1 MRQRGAAHLVTSA
14 MADRDSDSDDNAKF
28 EWESDGEAEPSSAL
42 ALRTSDA
49 PGPSTLDSNGRANEE
64 APSTALIEEYVAMG
78 FPKEIVLKGVKEIGH
93 SDADALLELI
103 LTYQALGADD
113 TVGNCSTS
121 GCAPHSVE
129 EDDDDD
135 LDFENWDDKNDDV
148 AGREPN
154 CDDPGDEDFLRE
166 MSQKD
171 KKINSLVGMGYPKD
185 EANIAITRCGVDA
198 DLVELVDSISASQVA
213 GDLNSR
219 NISDYQVMDRCFD
232 SFGGRKKARL
242 MEESKMRSM
251 QYGPSFAGSHD
262 EPTRIPDPMVGFNLP
277 SDRQP
282 SVIRM
287 LPEQAIGPP
296 FFYFQNAARALRG
309 AWTTISKKFY
319 DIQPEFVDSK
329 YFCAASREIGYIH
342 NLPVE
347 DREALLPFPPK
358 TVFDAFPHYKRWW
371 PSWDQ
376 RRQLNCLQAS
386 MATAKLINQIQHA
399 LARSGNPLPPS
410 VQNRLV
416 DECKTW
422 DLVWVGKDK
431 VAQLEPDEMESL
443 LGFPRDH
450 TRGVIKTERYRS
462 LANSFQV
469 DTIAYHLSVLRDMFP
484 NGINVLSLSTGIGGG
499 AVALHRLG
507 IRMRTV
513 VSVEKGETNRRIF
526 NGWWDQTQTGKL
538 VEIAD
543 MKSLTND
550 RIASLVG
557 RYGGFDLVIG
567 GSPSEQSALLYDYP
581 RILDAIKSAMARM

>member
-1 MRQRGAAHLVTSA
+1 

-113 TVGNCSTS
+113 TVDNCSTS

-129 EDDDDD
+129 EDDDDDD

-148 AGREPN
+148 AGKEPN

-171 KKINSLVGMGYPKD
+171 KKINSLVGMGFPED

-262 EPTRIPDPMVGFNLP
+262 EPTP
-277 SDRQP
+277 
-282 SVIRM
+282 
-287 LPEQAIGPP
+287 
-296 FFYFQNAARALRG
+296 
-309 AWTTISKKFY
+309 
-319 DIQPEFVDSK
+319 
-329 YFCAASREIGYIH
+329 SREIGYIH

-358 TVFDAFPHYKRWW
+358 TVFDAFPQYKRWW

-386 MATAKLINQIQHA
+386 VATAKLINQIQHA
-399 LARSGNPLPPS
+399 LARSGNPLS
-410 VQNRLV
+410 VQNRVV

-431 VAQLEPDEMESL
+431 VSQLEPDEMESL

-450 TRGVIKTERYRS
+450 TRGVVKTERYRS

-507 IRMRTV
+507 IRMRTA

-581 RILDAIKSAMARM
+581 RILDAIKSAMARL